1 MPRIERL
8 NRLIA
13 RMDRDGRAEPEPR
26 TLEDWV
32 NAVLQND
39 ELATNEEL
47 IEFFM
52 SEGPMGRE
60 EAEDAVSQR
69 GEALRDRH
77 YQVRIGRSQML
88 KQSAIEE
95 GAIRGMIEDGMEDLW
110 EEAFRQAGVKE
121 SMGDINADKK
131 YKDLERQAADLVIK
145 MLKVNE
151 GSEE

>member
-13 RMDRDGRAEPEPR
+13 RLDRGGRAEPEPR

-32 NAVLQND
+32 NSVLQND
-39 ELATNEEL
+39 ELATDEEL

-52 SEGPMGRE
+52 SEGPMGQE

-77 YQVRIGRSQML
+77 YRVEI
-88 KQSAIEE
+88 
-95 GAIRGMIEDGMEDLW
+95 
-110 EEAFRQAGVKE
+110 
-121 SMGDINADKK
+121 
-131 YKDLERQAADLVIK
+131 
-145 MLKVNE
+145 
-151 GSEE
+151 

>member
-13 RMDRDGRAEPEPR
+13 RMDRAGRAEPEPR

-39 ELATNEEL
+39 EIATDEEL
-47 IEFFM
+47 IDFFM

-77 YQVRIGRSQML
+77 YRVEMSGGKVMAKRITD
-88 KQSAIEE
+88 KQREELWDFLNTFTKEELVNNLLATIADSEQSTEEWLAI
-95 GAIRGMIEDGMEDLW
+95 ME
-110 EEAFRQAGVKE
+110 KE
-121 SMGDINADKK
+121 
-131 YKDLERQAADLVIK
+131 
-145 MLKVNE
+145 
-151 GSEE
+151 